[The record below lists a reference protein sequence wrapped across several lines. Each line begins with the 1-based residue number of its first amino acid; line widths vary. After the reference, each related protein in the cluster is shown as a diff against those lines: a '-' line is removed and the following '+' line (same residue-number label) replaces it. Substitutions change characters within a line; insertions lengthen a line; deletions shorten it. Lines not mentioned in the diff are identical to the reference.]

1 MVMEAWMARALA
13 LAEKSA
19 QDNHSKIA
27 DDDRHQ
33 LTDNSATKSNEL
45 ARAHYRFNL
54 PEKRCMEAMVSK
66 LNPASLNEF
75 QTQDIELKATD
86 YAKAFGISEKSAY
99 REMSN
104 ALDALQKRI
113 ITTREDFKGRP
124 AVVKRPLI
132 FRGVYED
139 GKGKIT
145 ASFHPDFIP
154 HLIGLREKF
163 TSYPL
168 QKAVNFSSSYTWRL
182 YEIMCSWSQD
192 KKITSGVFL
201 GWFTVSV
208 DELRQQMGMP
218 ESYLWVNVERTLTK
232 ATDELWEKARI
243 KTVITRTKTSRKITH
258 LKFEFCEDQQQP
270 LL

>member
-1 MVMEAWMARALA
+1 MEDWMAKLLRT
-13 LAEKSA
+13 AEKAA
-19 QDNHSKIA
+19 QEHHSKIA

-66 LNPASLNEF
+66 LNPAALNQW
-75 QTQDIELKATD
+75 QTQDIELKAVD
-86 YAKAFGISEKSAY
+86 YAKAFDITEKSAY
-99 REMSN
+99 REMAN

-124 AVVKRPLI
+124 AIVKRPLM
-132 FRGVYED
+132 FRGVYEE
-139 GKGKIT
+139 GKGKII

-168 QKAVNFSSSYTWRL
+168 KDVVDFSSSYTWRL
-182 YEIMCSWSQD
+182 YEIFASWTQD
-192 KKITSGVFL
+192 KKVTNGIFL
-201 GWFTVSV
+201 GWFTTSV

-218 ESYLWVNVERTLTK
+218 KSYIWINVERTLTK
-232 ATDELWEKARI
+232 ATDELWQKLRI

-258 LKFEFCEDQQQP
+258 LKFEFCEDR
-270 LL
+270 